1 MTQVKK
7 VDQRVKTTLENTV
20 KYQILTYC
28 FFNEIRIN
36 DSDLSLLTELALCGN
51 TEVPKFCKILTDKN
65 IFKSLQSA
73 RNAISKAHKK
83 DLVDKDSQKKIFL
96 NRSINVQSKGLVLL
110 DYKILGQKQESLE
123 EEELRRMDIIGRN
136 GNTGEHYEN
145 ENNI

>member
-7 VDQRVKTTLENTV
+7 VDQRVKTTIENTV

-28 FFNEIRIN
+28 FFNEIRVN

-83 DLVDKDSQKKIFL
+83 NLVDKDLQKKIFL

-110 DYKILGQKQESLE
+110 DYKILGQKKEVSE
-123 EEELRRMDIIGRN
+123 EKKSNRINVIERDT
-136 GNTGEHYEN
+136 NTEEHYEN